1 MYWYNFA
8 IINYYYISLQL
19 PSIIM
24 LGHWQLLGVITLLEL
39 PIFTTFV
46 QIPIVIILVLQ
57 LLTNITFL
65 KKWLLNSK
73 LC

>member
-1 MYWYNFA
+1 M
-8 IINYYYISLQL
+8 QL

-39 PIFTTFV
+39 PFFTTFV
-46 QIPIVIILVLQ
+46 QILIIIILVLQ
-57 LLTNITFL
+57 LLTSTTFL
-65 KKWLLNSK
+65 KKWLVITK